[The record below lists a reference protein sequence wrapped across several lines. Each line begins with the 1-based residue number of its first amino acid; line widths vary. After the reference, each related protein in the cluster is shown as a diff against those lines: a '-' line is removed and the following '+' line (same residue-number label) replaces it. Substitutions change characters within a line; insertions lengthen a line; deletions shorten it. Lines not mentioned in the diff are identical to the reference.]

1 MRPSFLHLAETE
13 WPHNVI
19 SSNDE
24 LTFKELVKNPP
35 QSNLKECLNVRGSD
49 QKEAE
54 NYWIHHVRA
63 QSFTKAL
70 QYLKK
75 QSSAATPVYI
85 KQFGLFLDDE
95 FILRCRGQINNS
107 VLAHAVRNPIV
118 LPSKHGYV
126 NLLIA
131 DFHAKVKHHGVN
143 VTLVALRE
151 KYWVI

>member
-1 MRPSFLHLAETE
+1 MVKGTFILTLHLAETE

-24 LTFKELVKNPP
+24 LTFKNLVKNPP
-35 QSNLKECLNVRGSD
+35 QSNLKECLNVRASD
-49 QKEAE
+49 QKEVE
-54 NYWIHHVRA
+54 NYWIHHVQA

-75 QSSAATPVYI
+75 RSSAAYI
-85 KQFGLFLDDE
+85 QQFGLFLDDE

-107 VLAHAVRNPIV
+107 VLAHAVRNPIL
-118 LPSKHGYV
+118 LPSKHTYV

-131 DFHAKVKHHGVN
+131 DFHAKVTHHGVN
-143 VTLVALRE
+143 DTLVALH
-151 KYWVI
+151 